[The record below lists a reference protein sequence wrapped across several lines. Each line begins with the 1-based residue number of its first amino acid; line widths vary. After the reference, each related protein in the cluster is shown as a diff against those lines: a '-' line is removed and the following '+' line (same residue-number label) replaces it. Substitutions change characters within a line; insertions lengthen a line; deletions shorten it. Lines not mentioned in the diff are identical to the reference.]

1 MWQLIKEDVNCIFD
15 RDPASRNVFEIL
27 TSYPGV
33 HAILFHRLN
42 HWLWGKGFKWFARFL
57 SYFARWITS
66 IEIHPGATIGRRFF
80 IDHGIGVVIG
90 ETAEIG
96 DDVTLYQG
104 VTLGGRIMKPGKR
117 HPTLGDNVI
126 VGAGA
131 KILGPFTVGDNARIG
146 SNAVVIEEVPRGA
159 TVVGIPGRVVGCRD
173 DAGEKCLE
181 LVSKKAE
188 PDKPAVKFES
198 YAVSDA
204 AIDPQPDAEALSALQ
219 QEVAELREQLNA
231 LKEERSGEASAD
243 GSGSARRAGTSS

>member
-42 HWLWGKGFKWFARFL
+42 HWLWGKGFKWFSRFL

-66 IEIHPGATIGRRFF
+66 IEIHPGAIIGRRFF

-104 VTLGGRIMKPGKR
+104 VTVGGRIMKPGKR
-117 HPTLGDNVI
+117 HPTLGNNVI

-131 KILGPFTVGDNARIG
+131 KILGPFSVGDNARIG

-159 TVVGIPGRVVGCRD
+159 TVVGIPGKVVSCHD
-173 DAGEKCLE
+173 DAGKKCVE
-181 LVSKKAE
+181 LVNQQREVHDTKA
-188 PDKPAVKFES
+188 KFDS

-204 AIDPQPDAEALSALQ
+204 AVEPELDPAAFQALQ
-219 QEVAELREQLNA
+219 QEVAQLRQLVEELQRDT
-231 LKEERSGEASAD
+231 SAD
-243 GSGSARRAGTSS
+243 SLHRTGTSSD

>member
-1 MWQLIKEDVNCIFD
+1 MWQLLKEDVNCVFD
-15 RDPASRNVFEIL
+15 RDPASRHAFEIL

-42 HWLWGKGFKWFARFL
+42 HWLWGKGLKWLSRFL

-90 ETAEIG
+90 ETTEIG

-104 VTLGGRIMKPGKR
+104 VTLGGRKMKPGKR
-117 HPTLGDNVI
+117 HPTLGNNVI

-146 SNAVVIEEVPRGA
+146 SNAVVLEEVPRGA
-159 TVVGIPGRVVGCRD
+159 TVVGIPGKVVSCHD
-173 DAGEKCLE
+173 DAGQKCLE
-181 LVSKKAE
+181 LVSDKSKAAE
-188 PDKPAVKFES
+188 PEAPFDS
-198 YAVSDA
+198 YGVADGLSD
-204 AIDPQPDAEALSALQ
+204 PAEARLEALQ
-219 QEVAELREQLNA
+219 QEIDD
-231 LKEERSGEASAD
+231 LKTMVKGLQSDLS
-243 GSGSARRAGTSS
+243 STSSRKTGTIAE

>member
-1 MWQLIKEDVNCIFD
+1 MWQLIKEDVNCVFE

-42 HWLWGKGFKWFARFL
+42 HWLWGKGLKWLSRFL

-104 VTLGGRIMKPGKR
+104 VTLGGRKMKPGKR
-117 HPTLGDNVI
+117 HPTLGNNVI

-146 SNAVVIEEVPRGA
+146 SNAVVLEEVPRGA
-159 TVVGIPGRVVGCRD
+159 TVVGIPGKVVSCQD
-173 DAGEKCLE
+173 DAGQKCLE
-181 LVSKKAE
+181 LVS
-188 PDKPAVKFES
+188 DKSATAAPATTFTQ
-198 YAVSDA
+198 YGVSDGA
-204 AIDPQPDAEALSALQ
+204 TDPDEATIAALQ
-219 QEVAELREQLNA
+219 HEVDELKTLVLGLQRDLSSEPGRKTGTVAE
-231 LKEERSGEASAD
+231 
-243 GSGSARRAGTSS
+243 

>member
-42 HWLWGKGFKWFARFL
+42 HWLWGKGFKWLSRFL

-117 HPTLGDNVI
+117 HPTLGNNVI

-131 KILGPFTVGDNARIG
+131 KILGPFAVGDNARIG

-159 TVVGIPGRVVGCRD
+159 TVVGIPGKVVSCHD
-173 DAGEKCLE
+173 DAGQKCVE
-181 LVSKKAE
+181 LVSQQRQDEKTKA
-188 PDKPAVKFES
+188 KFDS
-198 YAVSDA
+198 YAVSDTAVEPELDLA
-204 AIDPQPDAEALSALQ
+204 AFQALK
-219 QEVAELREQLNA
+219 QEVADLRQLVQD
-231 LKEERSGEASAD
+231 LQRETSAESLD
-243 GSGSARRAGTSS
+243 RTGTSSD